1 MPDAAAAPV
10 LWTHVHRPLPGLV
23 VVKCRGRLVSGGAD
37 ELLYKA
43 VREIIPTAHRVVL
56 DLEELQHTDSM
67 GLGTLVRLYVHGKSV
82 GCRVEL
88 MHLNKQIR
96 NLLGIAGLFEVFSVV
111 GESIPKLIT

>member
-1 MPDAAAAPV
+1 
-10 LWTHVHRPLPGLV
+10 V
-23 VVKCRGRLVSGGAD
+23 VVRCHGKLVWGVED
-37 ELLYKA
+37 QLYRA

-56 DLEELQHTDSM
+56 DLEDLTRTDSM

-96 NLLGIAGLFEVFSVV
+96 NLLGLTGLFQVFAVV
-111 GESIPKLIT
+111 GENGVKFM